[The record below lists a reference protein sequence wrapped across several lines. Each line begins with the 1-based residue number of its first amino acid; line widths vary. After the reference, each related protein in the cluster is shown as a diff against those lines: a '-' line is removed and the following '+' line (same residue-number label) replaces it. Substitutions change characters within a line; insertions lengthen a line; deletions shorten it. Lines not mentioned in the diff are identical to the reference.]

1 MRKSLSAPA
10 SEEPVVPGCLFQAL
24 RSNALGLKEAPNLS
38 NAAGSLMMK
47 RASILILKEEGVE
60 CQRLPFSSW
69 DPGELMVLC

>member
-10 SEEPVVPGCLFQAL
+10 SEEPVVPGCLFQ

-38 NAAGSLMMK
+38 NAAGSFMMK

-69 DPGELMVLC
+69 DPGELVVLC